1 MCAHKLEVKG
11 FTKRF
16 GNLVAN
22 DDVSFTLDSGEVLAI
37 LGENGAGKT
46 TLMRGIYGMDVP
58 DQGEVWIDGV
68 QQKISSPKDAI
79 ALGIGMVHQHF
90 MLMNQFTVAE
100 NLVLGMKEVTGQLL
114 DRGKLNRQINDF
126 FAQYHFDV
134 PADALVKDLPVGL
147 QQRVEIM
154 KVLFR
159 GAEILVLDEP
169 TAVLTPQEIHELFAI
184 IRQLQANGKSI
195 LFISHKLD
203 EVKEISQRV
212 MVLRLGRVTGIV
224 DTKDAQPSEMARMMI
239 GRELTVLKKDPLP
252 ADQTRSRILHV
263 ENCTVKTDKKLA
275 LKGVSFDVFSN
286 EILGVA
292 GVDGN
297 GQKELAEA
305 IAGLCRTAS
314 GSIQVNG
321 KELTG
326 KSVREIRNSG
336 VAHIPEDRRKRG
348 LILPFT
354 LVENSILVEHDIPP
368 FSRHTILNRKAATD
382 FTRKNIEAYRIKVQS
397 ERDTAASLSGG
408 NQQKVI
414 IARELATNPELLIAV
429 KPTRGLDV
437 GAVEYIHSCLLAHRD
452 RGKAVL
458 LICSE
463 LEELMTLSDRIMVM
477 HGGEITG
484 IVYPDEVD
492 AQQLGLMMAG
502 QKTEHWAQ
510 VPREGV
516 IL

>member
-1 MCAHKLEVKG
+1 MHKLEVKG

-22 DDVSFTLDSGEVLAI
+22 DDISFSLDSGEVMAI

-58 DQGEVWIDGV
+58 DQGEIWINGK
-68 QQKISSPKDAI
+68 QEQILSPKDAI
-79 ALGIGMVHQHF
+79 RLGIGMVHQHF

-100 NLVLGMKEVTGQLL
+100 NLILGLSEVTGPIL
-114 DRGKLNRQINDF
+114 DRKKINQKINEF
-126 FAQYHFDV
+126 FSQYHFDV

-159 GAEILVLDEP
+159 GADILVLDEP
-169 TAVLTPQEIHELFAI
+169 TAVLTPQEIQELFHI
-184 IRQLQANGKSI
+184 IRQLQAEGKSV

-203 EVKEISQRV
+203 EVKEISQRIL
-212 MVLRLGRVTGIV
+212 VLRLGKVTGIV
-224 DTKDAQPSEMARMMI
+224 ETKDADPGQMARMMI
-239 GRELTVLKKDPLP
+239 GRELAVLKKEPLP
-252 ADQTRSRILHV
+252 QDLKRRRILQV
-263 ENCTVKTDKKLA
+263 KNCTVKSDKKYCV
-275 LKGVSFDVFSN
+275 KGISFDVFSN

-305 IAGLCRTAS
+305 ITGLCHMES

-321 KELTG
+321 VELSG

-336 VAHIPEDRRKRG
+336 VAHVPEDRRKRG

-354 LVENSILVEHDIPP
+354 LVENSILVKHDSPP
-368 FSRHTILNRKAATD
+368 FSHGILLDQKEAVA
-382 FTRKNIEAYRIKVQS
+382 FTKKNIQDYRIKSQS

-414 IARELATNPELLIAV
+414 IARELATDPELLITV

-437 GAVEYIHSCLLAHRD
+437 GAVEYIHSCLLAHRN

-458 LICSE
+458 LISSE

-492 AQQLGLMMAG
+492 AEKLGLMMAG
-502 QKTEHWAQ
+502 QKTEDWAE
-510 VPREGV
+510 VPREGE
-516 IL
+516 IM